1 MFVLFFLLWL
11 LLTGELSLHACLWG
25 AAVSAAIT
33 WFCWKYLDYRVAL
46 PRPGR
51 LWGWAR
57 YLVCLLAEMLKAG
70 FVVMRLVYT
79 RGRNMRPLLVWFDT
93 PLTEDRDRVV
103 LANSITLTA
112 GTITVT
118 AADGRF
124 CVHAL
129 DASLAE
135 DIEDSVFQRRLEN
148 MGAGVWNR

>member
-1 MFVLFFLLWL
+1 MFVMLFVLWL
-11 LLTGELSLHACLWG
+11 LMTGEVSVHSCRWG
-25 AAVSAAIT
+25 LVVSAAMA
-33 WFCWKYLDYRVAL
+33 WFCRKFLGYRMTV

-51 LWGWAR
+51 LWSWVR
-57 YLVCLLAEMLKAG
+57 YLGYLLKEMLKAG
-70 FVVMRLVYT
+70 FVVMRLIYT
-79 RGRNMRPLLVWFDT
+79 RGKNMRPLLVWYDT
-93 PLTEDRDRVV
+93 PLTEDRDRVI

-135 DIEDSVFQRRLEN
+135 GIEECEFQRRLERTE
-148 MGAGVWNR
+148 A